1 METEKKKVARP
12 DVDIA
17 ALRHATSEGNTPR
30 FWRSLDEL
38 ADTPEFRVHSE
49 NEFPHGANDPG
60 ATLDRRELLKV
71 MAASAAFAGLTGCTK
86 LPMQKIVPY
95 VRQPEQ
101 IIPGKPLFYATAV
114 TLGGV
119 ASGILVESNMA
130 RPTKVEGNPDHPGS
144 LGASDAFAQASI
156 LGLYDPDRSQA
167 EIHDGRVGS
176 WTEFQNELSV
186 ALAHEMKSSGA
197 GLRLLTPNVT
207 SPSLGAQIR
216 EFLKS
221 YPSAKWH
228 QFESVGRD
236 NVREGAKLAFGEIVN
251 TVYRV
256 DRAEVILTLDS
267 DLITSG
273 PGSVRYA
280 REFSRKRRLESAESK
295 MNRLYAVESTPTNTG
310 AMADHRLRMRASE
323 MEGFARALAKELGVA
338 VASGPPISSAV
349 NSEWIPALARDLK
362 QNAGAS
368 LVVAGD
374 HQPAAVH
381 ALVHAINQALGN
393 FDKTIYF
400 TQPIEE
406 SPVNQWQSIGE
417 LAADIRAGKVTTL
430 LILGGNPAYDAPA
443 DLGFRDLLPK
453 VTFTARLGLYEG
465 ETSALCHWHI
475 PQAHSLESWGD
486 ARAYDGTITVI
497 QPLIAPLYGGK
508 SEIDFLALLTGQAGK
523 PPHDIVRGFWQ
534 TQQTGVQHF
543 DAFWEKTLRDGV
555 MADTAFPPKQVS
567 LKSGI
572 GSEAPAAAQQGLE
585 IIFRPD
591 PTIWD
596 GRFSNNG
603 WLQELPKPLT
613 RLTWD
618 SVAMLSPKTAQRL
631 GLKSEDAVELKYQG
645 RTIVAPAWVMPGHA
659 DESVTVFLG
668 YGRTRA
674 GRVGTGAGFDAGWI
688 RPYSTPW
695 IGTGLEIRKTG
706 ARWALAATQTHNSME
721 GRDLVRVATLDEY
734 RKNPQFAQA
743 DVEKNPLSLYPEVK
757 YEGYSWGMAI
767 DLNACTGCGA
777 CVVACQ
783 AENNIAV
790 VGKTEVMIG
799 REMHWI
805 RIDRYYEGDLDEP
818 NTYHEPVV
826 CMHCEDAPCEVVCP
840 VVATVHSPEG
850 LNEMI
855 YNRCVGTRYCSN
867 NCPYKV
873 RRFNFRLYSDW
884 ETPSLFGMRNPN
896 VSVRSRGVMEKCSYC
911 VQRINAVKIEAEKED
926 RTVRDGEIVTAC
938 QQSCPSEA
946 IAFGNINDPESLVS
960 KLKKKNLNY
969 SLLEELNT
977 RPRTTYQARLRNPNP
992 EIEKTAAV

>member
-1 METEKKKVARP
+1 METPKKNHARL
-12 DVDIA
+12 DIDIA
-17 ALRHATSEGNTPR
+17 TLRHATSEGNTPR

-38 ADTPEFRVHSE
+38 AATPEFRNHAE
-49 NEFPHGANDPG
+49 NEFPHGANDLG
-60 ATLDRRELLKV
+60 ANLDRRELLKM

-86 LPMQKIVPY
+86 LPTQKIVPY

-101 IIPGKPLFYATAV
+101 MIPGKPLFYATAV
-114 TLGGV
+114 TLAGV
-119 ASGILVESNMA
+119 ASGILVESHMG
-130 RPTKVEGNPDHPGS
+130 RPTKVEGNPDHPAS

-176 WTEFQNELSV
+176 WTEFENELSV
-186 ALAHEMKSSGA
+186 ALTEEMRSSGA
-197 GLRLLTPNVT
+197 GLRLLTPTTT

-216 EFLKS
+216 AFLKTF
-221 YPSAKWH
+221 PSAKWH
-228 QFESVGRD
+228 QYESVGCD
-236 NVREGAKLAFGEIVN
+236 NVREGAKLAFGEIMN

-267 DLITSG
+267 DLLTSG

-280 REFSRKRRLESAESK
+280 REFSRKRCVDSAKSK

-310 AMADHRLRMRASE
+310 GMADHRLRMRASE
-323 MEGFARALAKELGVA
+323 IEGFARALAKELDLA
-338 VASGPPISSAV
+338 VAAGPPISSAV
-349 NSEWIPALARDLK
+349 NPEWIPALSRDLK

-368 LVVAGD
+368 LVVVGD
-374 HQPAAVH
+374 HQPAITH
-381 ALVHAINQALGN
+381 ALAHCINQALGN
-393 FDKTIYF
+393 FDKTVYF
-400 TQPIEE
+400 TEPIEE
-406 SPVNQWQSIGE
+406 SPVNQWESIGE
-417 LAADIRAGKVTTL
+417 FAADLRAGKVTTL
-430 LILGGNPAYDAPA
+430 FILGGNPAYDAPI
-443 DLGFRDLLPK
+443 DLSLKELLPK
-453 VTFTARLGLYEG
+453 VKFSARLGLYED

-475 PQAHSLESWGD
+475 PQAHTLESWGD

-508 SEIDFLALLTGQAGK
+508 SEIDFLALLNGQPGK
-523 PPHDIVRGFWQ
+523 PSHDIVREFWQ
-534 TQQTGVQHF
+534 EQQASGQHF
-543 DAFWEKTLRDGV
+543 DAFWEKTLRDGA
-555 MADTAFPPKQVS
+555 MADTALPPKQVS

-572 GSEAPAAAQQGLE
+572 GTQAPTAAPQGLE

-596 GRFSNNG
+596 GRFANNG

-613 RLTWD
+613 KLTWD
-618 SVAMLSPKTAQRL
+618 SVAMLSPKTAQRM
-631 GLKSEDAVELKYQG
+631 GLKSEDAVELKYQA
-645 RTIVAPAWVMPGHA
+645 RTIVAPAWVMPGYA

-688 RPYSTPW
+688 RPYATPW
-695 IGTGLEIRKTG
+695 IGAGLEIRKTG

-721 GRDLVRVATLDEY
+721 GRGLVRVATLDEY
-734 RKNPQFAQA
+734 RRNPQFAQI
-743 DVEKNPLSLYPEVK
+743 DLEKNPLSLYPEVK

-805 RIDRYYEGDLDEP
+805 RIDRYYEGGLDDP
-818 NTYHEPVV
+818 KTYHEPVL

-850 LNEMI
+850 LNEMV

-926 RTVRDGEIVTAC
+926 RTVLDGEIITAC

-946 IAFGNINDPESLVS
+946 IVFGNINDPESLVS
-960 KLKKKNLNY
+960 RLKQKNLNY

>member
-1 METEKKKVARP
+1 MATENKNGGRP

-17 ALRHATSEGNTPR
+17 TLRQSAREGSTPR
-30 FWRSLDEL
+30 FWRGLEEL
-38 ADTPEFRVHSE
+38 AGTPEFRDHAE
-49 NEFPHGANDPG
+49 NEFPHGANDPN

-86 LPMQKIVPY
+86 LPTQKIVPY
-95 VRQPEQ
+95 VREPEQ

-119 ASGILVESNMA
+119 ASGVLVESHMA

-156 LGLYDPDRSQA
+156 LGLYDPDRSRA
-167 EIHDGRVGS
+167 EIHDGRIGGWS
-176 WTEFQNELSV
+176 EFQTELS
-186 ALAHEMKSSGA
+186 ATLAEARITGGS
-197 GLRLLTPNVT
+197 GLRLLTQTIT
-207 SPSLGAQIR
+207 SPSLAAEIDK
-216 EFLKS
+216 FLKAF
-221 YPSAKWH
+221 PSAKWH
-228 QFESVGRD
+228 QYESVGRD
-236 NVREGAKLAFGEIVN
+236 NVREGARIAFEEYVN
-251 TVYRV
+251 VVYRV
-256 DRAEVILTLDS
+256 GRADVVLTLDS
-267 DLITSG
+267 DFLTSG

-280 REFSRKRRLESAESK
+280 REFAAKRRVDGAESI
-295 MNRLYAVESTPTNTG
+295 MNRLYAVECTPTSTG

-323 MEGFARALAKELGVA
+323 IESFARALAREIGVSA
-338 VASGPPISSAV
+338 AAAPGISASAPA
-349 NSEWIPALARDLK
+349 EWIAAVARDLK
-362 QNAGAS
+362 QHAGAS
-368 LVVAGD
+368 LIVAGD
-374 HQPAAVH
+374 QQPPVVH
-381 ALVHAINQALGN
+381 ALAHAMNQKLGN
-393 FDKTIYF
+393 FDKTVYF

-406 SPVNQWQSIGE
+406 SPIHQWESMGE
-417 LAADIRAGKVTTL
+417 LAADIRAGKVSTL

-443 DLGFRDLLPK
+443 DLGLKELLPK
-453 VTFTARLGLYEG
+453 VKFSVRLGLYED
-465 ETSALCHWHI
+465 ETSTLCHWHI
-475 PQAHSLESWGD
+475 PQAHSLESWCD
-486 ARAYDGTITVI
+486 ARGYDGTITVM
-497 QPLIAPLYGGK
+497 QPLIAPLYEGK
-508 SEIDFLALLTGQAGK
+508 SDHDFLAALNGQAGK
-523 PPHDIVRGFWQ
+523 PSHDIVREFWLAQ
-534 TQQTGVQHF
+534 KAGIPRF

-555 MADTAFPPKQVS
+555 VAGTAFPSKQVS
-567 LKSGI
+567 LKPGI
-572 GSEAPAAAQQGLE
+572 GEQPSAARLQGLE
-585 IIFRPD
+585 IVFRPD

-596 GRFSNNG
+596 GRFANNG

-613 RLTWD
+613 KLTWD

-631 GLKSEDAVELKYQG
+631 GLKNEDAIELRYQG

-674 GRVGTGAGFDAGWI
+674 GSVGSGAGFDAGWI
-688 RPYSTPW
+688 RPYGTPW
-695 IGTGLEIRKTG
+695 IGAGLEIRKTG
-706 ARWALAATQTHNSME
+706 ERWALAATQTHNSME

-734 RKNPQFAQA
+734 HKNPKFAQA
-743 DVEKNPLSLYPEVK
+743 DVVKNPLSLYPDVK
-757 YEGYSWGMAI
+757 YEGYSWGMAV

-790 VGKTEVMIG
+790 VGKKEVMIG

-805 RIDRYYEGDLDEP
+805 RIDRYYEGDLDAP
-818 NTYHEPVV
+818 NTYHEPVL

-840 VVATVHSPEG
+840 VMATVHSPEG

-884 ETPSLFGMRNPN
+884 DTPSLFGMRNPN

-911 VQRINAVKIEAEKED
+911 VQRINAVKIEAEKQD

-946 IAFGNINDPESLVS
+946 IVFGNINDPNSRVS
-960 KLKKKNLNY
+960 KMKAKNLNY

-992 EIEKTAAV
+992 EIEKAAAV